1 MNGCLNVLVRGIV
14 MLRKVKLYGDLAKV
28 TGHKEFE
35 VAVNSAAQAVSFLIN
50 NFPQLESYMANRY
63 YQVLCDKEDVG
74 IDELHFPIGQSDIKF
89 VPVISGAGGNVGRIL
104 LGGALI
110 AMSFGVGGL
119 FQNPLALGTES
130 FLGFAAAGSGAKA
143 AFGIGAALVLSGVS
157 GMLFPVPKLP
167 EFSSEQ
173 DPKLSF
179 NFSGTQQTGRAGT
192 PVPIVYGEIVTGS
205 VVRSGGIDT
214 EQVQV

>member
-1 MNGCLNVLVRGIV
+1 
-14 MLRKVKLYGDLAKV
+14 MLRKLKLYGDLAEV

-35 VAVNSAAQAVSFLIN
+35 IQVNTTAQAVSFLIN
-50 NFPQLESYMANRY
+50 NFPDLESYMANRY
-63 YQVLCDKEDVG
+63 YKVLLDQEEIDT
-74 IDELHFPIGQSDIKF
+74 DELHYPIGQADIKF
-89 VPVISGAGGNVGRIL
+89 VPVISGAGGNLGKIL

-119 FQNPLALGTES
+119 FTSPLAFGGGGI
-130 FLGFAAAGSGAKA
+130 GFASAGLGAKA

-157 GMLFPVPKLP
+157 GMLFPVPKTP

-173 DPKLSF
+173 DPRLSF
-179 NFSGTQQTGRAGT
+179 SFSGTQQTSRAGT
-192 PVPIVYGEIVTGS
+192 PVPIVYGEIITGS
-205 VVRSGGIDT
+205 VVISGGIDT

>member
-1 MNGCLNVLVRGIV
+1 
-14 MLRKVKLYGDLAKV
+14 MLRKVKLYGDLVKV

-35 VAVNSAAQAVSFLIN
+35 VAVNTTAQAVSFLIN
-50 NFPQLESYMANRY
+50 NFPQLESYMSNKY
-63 YQVLCDKEDVG
+63 YQVLCDKNDVG
-74 IDELHFPIGQSDIKF
+74 IDELHYPVGQSDIKF
-89 VPVISGAGGNVGRIL
+89 VPVISGAGGNLGKIL

-119 FQNPLALGTES
+119 FTNPLTIGGKG
-130 FLGFAAAGSGAKA
+130 FFGFAAAGTGAKA

-173 DPKLSF
+173 DPRLSF
-179 NFSGTQQTGRAGT
+179 SFSGTQQTSRAGT

-205 VVRSGGIDT
+205 VVISGGIDT